1 METSEKRQDIG
12 ICRTCKYFKEVND
25 PKVDDG
31 KSHWGV
37 GFMCTNHSYFVPWRK
52 ENAGTVA
59 ETVEEF
65 EHSFIYFDHPT
76 SAFYDCPQHPAPDFV
91 REAIM
96 KAKQEEAK
104 RTAVRKPSR

>member
-1 METSEKRQDIG
+1 MEAGEKRQDIG
-12 ICRTCKYFKEVND
+12 ICRNCRYFKKVND

-37 GFMCTNHSYFVPWRK
+37 GIMCTNHSHFVRWRK
-52 ENAGTVA
+52 ENPGSVA

-65 EHSFIYFDHPT
+65 EHSFIYFDHPK
-76 SAFYDCPQHPAPDFV
+76 SNFYDCPQHPAPDFV

-96 KAKQEEAK
+96 KANEK
-104 RTAVRKPSR
+104 TVRN